1 MSDIAIFSVGAIL
14 FIFLTWATM
23 MFLYLRFN
31 DVYRTDQ
38 AATRDGP
45 EILMDGNVEL
55 LTAAEPGTS

>member
-1 MSDIAIFSVGAIL
+1 MSDIAIFSVGAVL
-14 FIFLTWATM
+14 FIILTWATM

-38 AATRDGP
+38 AATQAGP

-55 LTAAEPGTS
+55 LTTLDP